1 MRDWQPFHLDMKIN
15 QKVNVPIL
23 TYHSIDES
31 GSVISTSP
39 ETFRRQMK
47 FLSENSYKVI
57 TLNNLINA
65 LGEKRPPLLKTVAL
79 NFDDGF
85 QNFLTE
91 AFPVLDEYGFK
102 ATVFLVSDFC
112 GKNNDWEGNPKDFSS
127 CKLLSWQEIKELNK
141 YGIEFGN
148 HTRTHPD
155 LTKISSSLVE
165 SEINESKKTI
175 EDRLGSKVT
184 TFAYPFGKFDSS
196 VKKIVENS
204 HKAACSTALGKIQSG
219 SDFFSLERVDTYYLS
234 NPRVFNRLSTKTF
247 DGYMTFRQIMRDF
260 KAFVSQN

>member
-1 MRDWQPFHLDMKIN
+1 MQIT

-39 ETFRRQMK
+39 DTFRRQMK
-47 FLSENSYKVI
+47 FLSENGYEVVA
-57 TLNNLINA
+57 LNKLIKS
-65 LGEKRPPLLKTVAL
+65 LGEKHSPLLKTVAL
-79 NFDDGF
+79 TFDDGF
-85 QNFLTE
+85 QNFFTE

-112 GKNNDWEGNPKDFSS
+112 GKNNDWEGNPTDFPLS
-127 CKLLSWQEIKELNK
+127 KLLSWQEIKELNK

-155 LTKISSSLVE
+155 LTKISSSLIE

-175 EDRLGSKVT
+175 EDALGNKVT
-184 TFAYPFGKFDSS
+184 TFAYPFGKFNSS
-196 VKKIVENS
+196 IKQTVEKT
-204 HKAACSTALGKIQSG
+204 HKAACSTNLGKIQSG